1 MLRRQETGNPVTKG
15 GKKGREIEISENR
28 FKTRCALSFFRK
40 GPRTNSRSSSAYDSR
55 KVFYHQQRV
64 GKTSNDSKTRLLFKL

>member
-28 FKTRCALSFFRK
+28 FKNSLCAKLLPK
-40 GPRTNSRSSSAYDSR
+40 RTKD
-55 KVFYHQQRV
+55 K
-64 GKTSNDSKTRLLFKL
+64 